1 MKNIVVPV
9 DFSAQSTKLLAE
21 AAKFAQLMGGH
32 IDILHVVSADLGY
45 AVGDAGFQYIP
56 ELENTVVREDEK
68 QLLQYQNQ
76 LKEQGISAQTQLLHG
91 NAAES
96 VLAFAQ
102 ERHSDFLVI
111 GSHGRSNF
119 YDLFVGSLTKE
130 LTQKSTIPVLVIP
143 IH

>member
-9 DFSAQSTKLLAE
+9 DFSPQSTRLLAE
-21 AAKFAQLMGGH
+21 AAKFAQLMNGH

-56 ELENTVVREDEK
+56 ELENTVVREDQK
-68 QLLQYQNQ
+68 QLLRYENE
-76 LKEQGISAQTQLLHG
+76 LKDRGISAKAHLLHG
-91 NAAES
+91 NAAEA

-102 ERHSDFLVI
+102 EKHSDFLVI

-119 YDLFVGSLTKE
+119 YDIFVGSLTKE
-130 LTQKSTIPVLVIP
+130 LTKKATIPVLVVP